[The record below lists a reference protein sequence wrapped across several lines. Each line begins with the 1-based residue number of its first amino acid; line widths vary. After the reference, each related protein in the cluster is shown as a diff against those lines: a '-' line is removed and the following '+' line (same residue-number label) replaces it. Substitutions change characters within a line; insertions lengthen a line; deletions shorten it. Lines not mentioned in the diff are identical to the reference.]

1 MSTLSLSKIEKFLYK
16 KFFTIDKIFVLDDLV
31 RYIEISSF
39 QTIISSI
46 LYIPSK
52 YDISPDKKFRKFI
65 IKEIDIKDD
74 AYNTT
79 TDDISKTYS
88 NINVNKCIDVDD
100 DIETNL
106 LQNYDKPI
114 DISNI
119 KKSSNS
125 SLNLNSI
132 LSRLQFSTK
141 NLEYKL
147 CIVKDN
153 YMSVVKRDD
162 SIINFVIRQEN
173 VYDKKIKLFITVD
186 LELVLKESTKKIIA
200 SLIEIKDEVLN
211 IIIANQKSNSLIMKD
226 MLVHLNDSLVISSD
240 ICSKQDSMKNY
251 SEKLKKMFDENQIL
265 EKSIDDKLNEVK
277 NEYKDK
283 HGMHYDI
290 ELSHRT
296 NKLEKELEQINKI
309 RQIIVSNIQEIQNN
323 SENLLISCDSFIFD
337 NIIMSKR
344 IISNIKNLQT

>member
-1 MSTLSLSKIEKFLYK
+1 M
-16 KFFTIDKIFVLDDLV
+16 
-31 RYIEISSF
+31 
-39 QTIISSI
+39 
-46 LYIPSK
+46 
-52 YDISPDKKFRKFI
+52 
-65 IKEIDIKDD
+65 
-74 AYNTT
+74 
-79 TDDISKTYS
+79 
-88 NINVNKCIDVDD
+88 
-100 DIETNL
+100 

-211 IIIANQKSNSLIMKD
+211 IIIANQKSNSLIMRD

-251 SEKLKKMFDENQIL
+251 TEKITPT
-265 EKSIDDKLNEVK
+265 I
-277 NEYKDK
+277 
-283 HGMHYDI
+283 
-290 ELSHRT
+290 
-296 NKLEKELEQINKI
+296 
-309 RQIIVSNIQEIQNN
+309 
-323 SENLLISCDSFIFD
+323 
-337 NIIMSKR
+337 
-344 IISNIKNLQT
+344 